1 MSTPPTGF
9 RRARTP
15 ENKQVRAHALIDAA
29 RTLAL
34 REGVRGVTLNEIA
47 ATAGVHAS
55 AVRRYFES
63 REEIYLRLAATEWDG
78 WAATVEGE
86 VDRAGTLSAR
96 DLAAVLARTLADRP
110 LFCDLLAHA
119 PLSLERSVSAE
130 SVRAYKLRALDAVE
144 SVVAVLRRALP
155 ELSERDG
162 VDLIAALTSMVGTLW
177 QIANPSQTMALV
189 YAEDP
194 RLAHSAAD
202 FLPRLTRLAEA
213 ILLGLPAVDPHAT
226 DAPDTPDADAPDGR
240 PARR

>member
-1 MSTPPTGF
+1 M
-9 RRARTP
+9 RA
-15 ENKQVRAHALIDAA
+15 
-29 RTLAL
+29 
-34 REGVRGVTLNEIA
+34 VTLNEIA

-78 WAATVEGE
+78 WATTLEDE
-86 VDRAGTLSAR
+86 LDRAGALSAR

-130 SVRAYKLRALDAVE
+130 SVRTYKFRALDAVD
-144 SVVAVLRRALP
+144 SAVAAIRRAVP
-155 ELSERDG
+155 ELDERDG

-177 QIANPSQTMALV
+177 QIANPSETMARV

-194 RLAHSAAD
+194 RLAHTASD

-213 ILLGLPAVDPHAT
+213 FVLGLLADDPGRRR
-226 DAPDTPDADAPDGR
+226 PDAHERPTGRERPDSTR
-240 PARR
+240 